1 MTTITIEKE
10 LLDRALESMCWAA
23 RILNIDPDEAPNYHW
38 SLENIRAALAAPAT
52 APDELER
59 LRAESE
65 ERLQNCAALVAENE
79 RLRKDA
85 ERYRWLRDVPNLYR
99 DHPEIYRAIVEGFT
113 SKEIEDS
120 IDEAMKG
127 TP

>member
-1 MTTITIEKE
+1 MSTDQNYYATAEECAAVTRQATADENW
-10 LLDRALESMCWAA
+10 LANQLDR
-23 RILNIDPDEAPNYHW
+23 IDPHRHEIGSAGD
-38 SLENIRAALAAPAT
+38 RPA
-52 APDELER
+52 LER
-59 LRAESE
+59 LVFELKAD
-65 ERLQNCAALVAENE
+65 VE

>member
-1 MTTITIEKE
+1 MSALLPYQQRVIDEKNA
-10 LLDRALESMCWAA
+10 LDA
-23 RILNIDPDEAPNYHW
+23 NIDK
-38 SLENIRAALAAPAT
+38 LE
-52 APDELER
+52 
-59 LRAESE
+59 
-65 ERLQNCAALVAENE
+65 AENE